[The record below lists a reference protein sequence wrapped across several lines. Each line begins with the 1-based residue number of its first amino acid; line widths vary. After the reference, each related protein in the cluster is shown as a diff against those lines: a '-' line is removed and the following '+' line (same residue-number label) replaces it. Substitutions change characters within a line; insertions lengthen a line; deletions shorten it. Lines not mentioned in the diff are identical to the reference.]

1 MIERV
6 VYVDAEKPPP
16 KIEIVKEYVPQPP
29 KVIKKVVE
37 VMGPTPEPEVIIK
50 DKYIEKTPEVVEKII
65 YVQKPPEEPEVV
77 IKKVQ
82 ELLPQETVHE
92 EVEKIMNYETVK
104 LQSKM
109 HGDLKVQRHECRDFD
124 EGSATKNVAE
134 QFICLDC
141 GNIVVP

>member
-1 MIERV
+1 MIPDVMPVRV
-6 VYVDAEKPPP
+6 ISALD
-16 KIEIVKEYVPQPP
+16 
-29 KVIKKVVE
+29 
-37 VMGPTPEPEVIIK
+37 
-50 DKYIEKTPEVVEKII
+50 
-65 YVQKPPEEPEVV
+65 
-77 IKKVQ
+77 
-82 ELLPQETVHE
+82 E